1 VLNVLEKHV
10 KEFPNDGRS
19 RLLLAE
25 RQIAQEP
32 STALASYEQLLI
44 DFPNNFVVLNNA
56 AYLLMEAG
64 NLDKAVEYSSK
75 AFVIQPDNVAIGDTH
90 AQILLRLGNAEEA
103 LEVYNNV
110 MSDNVNNEDI
120 SLNYIEVLL
129 INNNITIAQRRIDD
143 LILTSVES
151 KARLADLQKQY
162 LK

>member
-1 VLNVLEKHV
+1 
-10 KEFPNDGRS
+10 
-19 RLLLAE
+19 
-25 RQIAQEP
+25 
-32 STALASYEQLLI
+32 
-44 DFPNNFVVLNNA
+44 
-56 AYLLMEAG
+56 MEAG
-64 NLDKAVEYSSK
+64 NLGKAVEYSSK